1 VIPRIVS
8 ADDHVVEPAG
18 VWVDRLPAK
27 YREIGPR
34 VERRPVKDMTF
45 KGGVFA
51 YEMGDSA
58 DDGPLADWW
67 LYEDLRWPQ
76 TRLSACAG
84 FAPED
89 VQVVPMVYDEM
100 RPGCYRVPERLE
112 DMDVNHV
119 DASLCFPTFP
129 RFCGQTFLGGR
140 DKDLALLCVRAYND
154 WMVEEWCGP
163 SGGRLIPLCLI
174 PLWDA
179 DLAAAEV
186 RRNAERGVRAVC
198 FSEQPPNLGLP
209 SIHAADRYWDPF
221 VAACS
226 ETGTVICMHSGSG
239 SKMPST
245 SADAPPAVSSSLTHE
260 LAEEGL
266 ADWLFSGMLVRHPD
280 VKITFSEGQVGWIP
294 YLLCR
299 ADRIWE
305 HNRGWA
311 DVSNV
316 IPEPPSTYYW
326 NRVYG
331 CFFDDALG
339 LELIDR
345 IGPDQVTFET
355 DYPHADG
362 TWPHTK
368 KIAEQQFGHMD
379 QAVIDK
385 ISRDNVIRLFDLALP
400 LAADLRDGRRS

>member
-8 ADDHVVEPAG
+8 ADDHVVEPAH
-18 VWVDRLPAK
+18 VWVDRLPAR
-27 YREIGPR
+27 YRDVGPR
-34 VERRPVKDMTF
+34 VVRAPVRSMTF
-45 KGGVFA
+45 TGGVFA
-51 YEMGDSA
+51 YEMGEGA

-67 LYEDLRWPQ
+67 CYEDLRWPQ

-84 FAPED
+84 FPPEEI
-89 VQVVPMVYDEM
+89 QVVPMTYDEM
-100 RPGCYRVPERLE
+100 RPGCYSVAGRLA
-112 DMDVNHV
+112 DMDLNHV

-129 RFCGQTFLGGR
+129 RFCGQTFLGG
-140 DKDLALLCVRAYND
+140 KDRELALLCVQAYND
-154 WMVEEWCGP
+154 WMVDEWCGE

-174 PLWDA
+174 PLWDPH
-179 DLAAAEV
+179 LAAAEV

-209 SIHAADRYWDPF
+209 SIHAADRHWDPF
-221 VAACS
+221 VAACA

-280 VKITFSEGQVGWIP
+280 VRITFSEGQVGWIP

-326 NRVYG
+326 GRVYG

-368 KIAEQQFGHMD
+368 KVAEEQFGHMD

-385 ISRDNVIRLFDLALP
+385 IARDNVIRLFGLDLP
-400 LAADLRDGRRS
+400 TAAELRG

>member
-1 VIPRIVS
+1 VIPRIIS
-8 ADDHVVEPAG
+8 ADDHVVEPAH
-18 VWVDRLPAK
+18 VWTDRLPAR
-27 YREIGPR
+27 YRDVGPR
-34 VERRPVKDMTF
+34 VVRAPVRSMTF
-45 KGGVFA
+45 TGGVFA
-51 YEMGDSA
+51 YEMGEGA

-67 LYEDLRWPQ
+67 CYEDLRWPQ

-84 FAPED
+84 FPPEEIL
-89 VQVVPMVYDEM
+89 VVPMTYDEM
-100 RPGCYRVPERLE
+100 RPGCHSVPGRLA
-112 DMDVNHV
+112 DMDLNHV

-129 RFCGQTFLGGR
+129 RFCGQTFLGG
-140 DKDLALLCVRAYND
+140 KDRELALLCVQAYND
-154 WMVEEWCGP
+154 WMVDEWCGT
-163 SGGRLIPLCLI
+163 SGGRLVPLCLI
-174 PLWDA
+174 PLWDPL
-179 DLAAAEV
+179 LAAAEV

-209 SIHAADRYWDPF
+209 SIHAADRHWDPF
-221 VAACS
+221 VAACA

-245 SADAPPAVSSSLTHE
+245 SSDAPPAVSSSLTHE

-280 VKITFSEGQVGWIP
+280 VRITFSEGQVGWIP

-326 NRVYG
+326 GRVYG

-368 KIAEQQFGHMD
+368 KVAEEQFGHMD

-385 ISRDNVIRLFDLALP
+385 IARDNVIRLFDLDLP
-400 LAADLRDGRRS
+400 TAARLRG